1 MFVSLAAL
9 ALSGHV
15 GSAIARELEVNPVPG
30 ESVRDGLIRELGG
43 RQLLLVLDNFEHV
56 LDAAPLVAE
65 VLAAAPDV
73 TVLATSR
80 EPLRLRAERLFQVDP
95 LPLPADGA
103 AELSIEQPGP
113 AVELF
118 VAVARARDP
127 GFSLG
132 GDNLSAVVS
141 ICRRLDG
148 LPLAIELA
156 AGRVGL
162 LSVSELAARLRTGL
176 DALGPAPR
184 DAPDRQRTLMATLEW
199 SFALLSTTEQA
210 GAFRARRVRRRLHP
224 GCRPGCHRRAAGGAR
239 GAG

>member
-1 MFVSLAAL
+1 M
-9 ALSGHV
+9 
-15 GSAIARELEVNPVPG
+15 
-30 ESVRDGLIRELGG
+30 
-43 RQLLLVLDNFEHV
+43 LDNFEHV
-56 LDAAPLVAE
+56 LDAAPLVAD
-65 VLAAAPDV
+65 VLAAAPAL

-80 EPLRLRAERLFQVDP
+80 EPLRLRAERLFRVDP

-103 AELSIEQPGP
+103 AESSIAQPGP

-127 GFSLG
+127 GFSLS

-141 ICRRLDG
+141 VCRRLDG

-162 LSVSELAARLRTGL
+162 LSVSELAARLQTGL
-176 DALGPAPR
+176 DALDPAPR
-184 DAPDRQRTLMATLEW
+184 DAPDRQRTLMATLGMELRAAPTP
-199 SFALLSTTEQA
+199 SN
-210 GAFRARRVRRRLHP
+210 GPFRARRVRGRLHP
-224 GCRPGCHRRAAGGAR
+224 GRRPGRHRRAAGGAR